1 MMRPFFLAPT
11 LVLAL
16 ALGVHALSGTVQDL
30 SGAPLSDIRVALVPS
45 GASAWT
51 DAEGRWTLGSSSS
64 VSRRS
69 GVAKTSFKVLSLQ
82 EGRLSLSVDG
92 RAVDGSLLEG
102 RSFASPAQAGKALPA
117 SSIASRSVEAS
128 ESLYVVHEGIVLA
141 RLAIDPSSSTAFTTK
156 VDTMGVE
163 GAPWQRRAT
172 YGHFRDSRDGRTYRL
187 VVAGGNAWMAENLD
201 YQPAGTTIPWAAGSV
216 DSGMKYGR
224 LYTWQHAMDLADSCV
239 NRSCSTLVRTSPRG
253 LCPSG
258 WHVPSEEDWD
268 SLAAAVGGSNIAG
281 LRLRSLGGWV
291 KGTTGTDSLGIRLLG
306 SGRRDTDGAHRYQGT
321 DGYFWTRTENSRFD
335 AVQRSLSDDT
345 NYLYQGSGKTDG
357 FAVRCIAD

>member
-16 ALGVHALSGTVQDL
+16 ALGAHALSGTVQDL
-30 SGAPLSDIRVALVPS
+30 SGAPLSDIRLVVLPS

-51 DAEGRWTLGSSSS
+51 DSEGRWTLGSSASA
-64 VSRRS
+64 SRRA
-69 GVAKTSFKVLSLQ
+69 GVAKTNLKVLTLQ
-82 EGRLSLSVDG
+82 EGRLSLSLDG
-92 RAVDGSLLEG
+92 RAVDGRLLEAH
-102 RSFASPAQAGKALPA
+102 SFASEHRNNRPLLAGRTA
-117 SSIASRSVEAS
+117 EAS
-128 ESLYVVHEGIVLA
+128 ESLFVVHEGLVLA
-141 RLAIDPSSSTAFTTK
+141 RLAVDPTSSTTMTTK
-156 VDTMGVE
+156 IDTAGVE

-201 YQPAGTTIPWAAGSV
+201 YQPPGTNIPWAAGSV

-224 LYTWQHAMDLADSCV
+224 LYTWQQAMDLADSCV
-239 NRSCSTLVRTSPRG
+239 NRSCSTLVRLAPRG

-268 SLAAAVGGSNIAG
+268 SLAAAVGGSSVAG
-281 LRLRSLGGWV
+281 LRLRSLGGWEE
-291 KGTTGTDSLGIRLLG
+291 GTTGTDSLGIRLLG
-306 SGRRDTDGAHRYQGT
+306 AGRRDTDGAHRYQGT

-335 AVQRSLSDDT
+335 AVQRNLSGDKD
-345 NYLYQGSGKTDG
+345 YLYQGTGKTDG
-357 FAVRCIAD
+357 FAVRCVAD